1 MTALLALVLE
11 RLAGYPQPLFAAIG
25 HPVTWIGRL
34 IDLLDRHLNAGAH
47 RRAKGVFAVATLVM
61 AAAGI
66 GIALTQLFRVI
77 PGGWIGEAIVASTL
91 LAQKELGRSVR
102 AVADALGHGLPA
114 GREAVSHIVGRDT
127 AELDEAA
134 VSRAAVET
142 LAESTS
148 DGVVA
153 PLFWLVIAGLPG
165 MLVYKAINTADS
177 MIGHRTPRFLEFGWA
192 SARLDDLLNLIPARL
207 TALLVAVTSVFV
219 RDADARNALRATIRD
234 ARKHQ
239 SPNAGWPE
247 AAFAGALNFQLGGP
261 RAYAGEIHQL
271 PAFGDGR
278 ANLGPAD
285 IRLALDLYWM
295 TMNAVLAI
303 VLLIPLSRWLFA

>member
-1 MTALLALVLE
+1 MTALLALILE
-11 RLAGYPQPLFAAIG
+11 RLAGYPPPLFAAIG
-25 HPVTWIGRL
+25 HPVTWLGRL

-47 RRAKGVFAVATLVM
+47 RRAKGVVAVATLVM

-127 AELDEAA
+127 ADLDEAA

-153 PLFWLVIAGLPG
+153 PLFWLVVAGLPG

-207 TALLVAVTSVFV
+207 TALLVAATSVFV